1 MIRVLLPVLALLLP
15 CFALAQAPDDP
26 DAAPKEQIVA
36 GLSRNDVDITT
47 SFDGS
52 DIIIYG
58 AVKRETPIP
67 YDTLDVVVTVE
78 GPACAITIRHKE
90 RRFGI
95 WVNTGKVSVGSAP
108 NFYVVATTRPLDQI
122 LTPAEDDRFRI
133 SVPLAIRAYAGTS
146 EVADVVP
153 YTEALVRLREASGLY
168 RLDEGA
174 VKLAQDTLFRA
185 DAAARE
191 PDRRVLRHAD
201 LSSARRRGDRHL
213 PRPHRGAQG
222 RAGTLALPAGT
233 LPALHLWLH
242 VAGHRG
248 LCRLGRLGAVPAVQA
263 RLADLAAPERSH
275 LGQISHFLI
284 DRRALAAQEI
294 GDGLLKA
301 LIAQPMQRMGGDRQ
315 IAPRQLVLAL
325 GAGLDAGQPLR
336 DGPVD
341 GAVIAQL
348 EMQEGVILDAA
359 PIAAVKRI
367 GSDQVQRPGHRPPV
381 PQRQHQRQ
389 SPRIV

>member
-78 GPACAITIRHKE
+78 GPARAITIRHKE

-185 DAAARE
+185 D
-191 PDRRVLRHAD
+191 V
-201 LSSARRRGDRHL
+201 
-213 PRPHRGAQG
+213 Q
-222 RAGTLALPAGT
+222 LPANLIEGFYGT
-233 LPALHLWLH
+233 
-242 VAGHRG
+242 R
-248 LCRLGRLGAVPAVQA
+248 
-263 RLADLAAPERSH
+263 
-275 LGQISHFLI
+275 IFL
-284 DRRALAAQEI
+284 
-294 GDGLLKA
+294 
-301 LIAQPMQRMGGDRQ
+301 
-315 IAPRQLVLAL
+315 
-325 GAGLDAGQPLR
+325 LR
-336 DGPVD
+336 DGE
-341 GAVIAQL
+341 VI
-348 EMQEGVILDAA
+348 DTFRA
-359 PIAAVKRI
+359 PIEVRKVGLERWLYRLARYQPFIYGFMSLAIAVFAGWAASALFRQFKR
-367 GSDQVQRPGHRPPV
+367 G
-381 PQRQHQRQ
+381 
-389 SPRIV
+389 